1 MTNMPPPKDFQFRP
15 RFLSRPVACLAFA
28 AAVWPAA
35 QSQAQDGAISINRPV
50 SMAQAAPQSQPRR
63 ATRPAPKEQGPSAE
77 ELNRRFIAQLE
88 TDRAVHAAPPGPP
101 PEPVEQPGFFG
112 RIFGS
117 APSRPEVAQ
126 VQSAPAAPQATPA
139 AAPSSAGGAS
149 TTQPRSRDDARPGF
163 FGRMFGV
170 RGVTPPTD
178 SVASLPTPASTPS
191 VAQAAPSGTPPSG
204 AAPTSPGGRLAQAPS
219 LPPPQPVPLPPR
231 TPPVAPAP
239 VPPAPQAAPVPV
251 PVPPPPPTGMQ
262 TIPVVPAAAPPAAD
276 RAQRDFGRAVVVP
289 TEAPTMQVE
298 VSKGTMVRL
307 RGPAT
312 TVFVANPE
320 IADVQVKS
328 PTSIYVFGKKPGET
342 SLYATDERDGVL
354 LNTIVRV
361 THEHSRLQEALRR
374 ISPGTQLQFTTVGD
388 TIIVNG
394 TARNAGE
401 IQEARRIAGAHLGN
415 IDRVLV
421 QAAVDAPSQVLLRVR
436 VVEAQR
442 QALKR
447 VGINW
452 ESVGRI
458 GSLALGLATP
468 TDIALG
474 AAGELLRQNS
484 PAGGLITLRNQGT
497 NRDINGVVDLLA
509 TENFISIL
517 AEPNLVALSGETA
530 SFLAG
535 GEFPVVSVSG
545 VNQVSVNY
553 KQFGVSLAFTPTIY
567 GDGRINLKV
576 RPEVSQLSTQ
586 GQVVINGFTIPAL
599 TTRRAETTVELG
611 SGQSFMIGGLINNT
625 SSQDIQKLPG
635 LGDIPILGA
644 LFRSDAFQRNETEL
658 VILVTPYIVRP
669 SSGRLMTP
677 ADGMVPPNDA
687 DRYLY
692 GRTYRQQPAGQ
703 AAVRRAGVSG
713 GFMID

>member
-1 MTNMPPPKDFQFRP
+1 M
-15 RFLSRPVACLAFA
+15 A
-28 AAVWPAA
+28 ALWPAA
-35 QSQAQDGAISINRPV
+35 DAGAQSGGLTINRPV
-50 SMAQAAPQSQPRR
+50 SAAQAAPKKP
-63 ATRPAPKEQGPSAE
+63 TPDKNGPSAE
-77 ELNRRFIAQLE
+77 ELNRRFNAQLE
-88 TDRAVHAAPPGPP
+88 ADRAKAAVPAPAAQPA
-101 PEPVEQPGFFG
+101 EEPGFFG
-112 RIFGS
+112 RLFGTG
-117 APSRPEVAQ
+117 PSQPQVAQ
-126 VQSAPAAPQATPA
+126 VQPPAAPSTTAPAVPPPQRDDPRPSPSRTISGAAEPPPA
-139 AAPSSAGGAS
+139 AAPSAPVVQ
-149 TTQPRSRDDARPGF
+149 T
-163 FGRMFGV
+163 
-170 RGVTPPTD
+170 
-178 SVASLPTPASTPS
+178 
-191 VAQAAPSGTPPSG
+191 QAAPPPG
-204 AAPTSPGGRLAQAPS
+204 PPQIAQAPS

-231 TPPVAPAP
+231 QPGQPPAAPTQTQTAPLPAP
-239 VPPAPQAAPVPV
+239 VPP
-251 PVPPPPPTGMQ
+251 PPGMT
-262 TIPVVPAAAPPAAD
+262 TIPVQPQATPPAPD
-276 RAQRDFGRAVVVP
+276 RAQRDFGRASVVP

-298 VSKGTMVRL
+298 LSKGTMVRL
-307 RGPAT
+307 KGPAT

-328 PTSIYVFGKKPGET
+328 PTQIYVFGKKPGET
-342 SLYATDERDGVL
+342 SLYATDERDNVL

-374 ISPGTQLQFTTVGD
+374 VVPGSQLVFSTVGEN
-388 TIIVNG
+388 IVITG

-401 IQEARRIAGAHLGN
+401 IQEARRIAGTHLN
-415 IDRVLV
+415 NADRVVV
-421 QAAVDAPSQVLLRVR
+421 QANIDAPSQVLLRVR
-436 VVEAQR
+436 VIEAQR

-452 ESVGRI
+452 ESVARV
-458 GSLALGLATP
+458 GSFAFGLATP
-468 TDIALG
+468 TDIAVDAVTGLARMG
-474 AAGELLRQNS
+474 S
-484 PAGGLITLRNQGT
+484 PQGGLINIRNQGT

-535 GEFPVVSVSG
+535 GEFPVVTTSG
-545 VNQVSVNY
+545 VNQVTVNY

-567 GDGRINLKV
+567 GDGRINLRV

-586 GQVVINGFTIPAL
+586 GQVVLNGFTIPAL

-625 SSQDIQKLPG
+625 STQDVQKLPG

-658 VILVTPYIVRP
+658 VILVTPYIVKP
-669 SSGRLMTP
+669 SSGRMMSP
-677 ADGMVPPNDA
+677 NDGMVPPNDS

-703 AAVRRAGVSG
+703 GGPVRRVGTAG
-713 GFMID
+713 GFMIE